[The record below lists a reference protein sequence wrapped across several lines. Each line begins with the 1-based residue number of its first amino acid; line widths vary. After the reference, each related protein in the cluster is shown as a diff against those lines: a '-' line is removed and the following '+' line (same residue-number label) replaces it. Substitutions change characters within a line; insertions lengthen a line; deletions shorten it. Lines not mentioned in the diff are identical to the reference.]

1 MGEWRLGKSRRNQ
14 YQRVKQNLCGEHQTS
29 KRKLLT
35 TVVKAPFYKNQNKMK
50 GYNVI
55 IETGEMIVS
64 DFIIEAENLKEANK
78 IAQSH
83 KRLERKGRTRV
94 KRIK

>member
-1 MGEWRLGKSRRNQ
+1 
-14 YQRVKQNLCGEHQTS
+14 
-29 KRKLLT
+29 
-35 TVVKAPFYKNQNKMK
+35 MK

-55 IETGEMIVS
+55 IETDEMIVS

-83 KRLERKGRTRV
+83 KRLERLKGRTRV

>member
-1 MGEWRLGKSRRNQ
+1 MRYKIKKYSF
-14 YQRVKQNLCGEHQTS
+14 
-29 KRKLLT
+29 KRTIKP
-35 TVVKAPFYKNQNKMK
+35 AHPFYKNQNKMK

-83 KRLERKGRTRV
+83 KRLERLKGRTRV